1 MSNEK
6 NVLTARIDAMTTE
19 QIREAVT
26 LIGGGHVDT
35 ETRMVRAHLIEA
47 VITREGVDAGEALMD
62 AIGL

>member
-1 MSNEK
+1 MSNDT
-6 NVLTARIDAMTTE
+6 NPLAATIDAMTTE

-35 ETRMVRAHLIEA
+35 DKRMVRAHLIEA
-47 VITREGVDAGEALMD
+47 VITREGVEAGDALMD